1 MALEPLTPQQRS
13 AALDK
18 AFKARQVRAE
28 VKAALKS
35 GETDLA
41 AVLQKAGKDE
51 ALAKMRVLDL
61 LALPARRRRQA
72 RRSGHGGG
80 RHRLLAPHQGTRS
93 APEERPVGEI
103 LLSVTTS
110 DL

>member
-28 VKAALKS
+28 VKSVLKS

-41 AVLQKAGKDE
+41 AVLKKAGKDE

-61 LALPARRRRQA
+61 AQSFGALKEALQMQ
-72 RRSGHGGG
+72 HG
-80 RHRLLAPHQGTRS
+80 
-93 APEERPVGEI
+93 I
-103 LLSVTTS
+103 L
-110 DL
+110 